1 MSRLYKNIY
10 GKFLGKPSWLKTT
23 LHKKGKT
30 VNTDKNGSFYFNALE
45 LSIYDFLIQTHL
57 TQKLWMPNLENV
69 TTQANQDVFNDVSN
83 AYDWF
88 VLNNPKAHLFLIKE
102 FESSF
107 KNSQYVNFHY
117 YDEIERLA
125 SKEESKS
132 NDFIKSKKDNVY
144 SEKKTSDV
152 EHKDLE
158 QEDSIVSYSYFKRF
172 VNKNFLYLIFG
183 LIVVLCISNIYHNY
197 EKSDDYEDIDYG
209 DDYYEDIDY
218 GDDEYVES
226 EESNKNKNLFF
237 IIIIFIGVSLI
248 TIIYLKQN
256 KINNKKIKLLDSNK
270 SKMGFSEKY
279 KNNDED
285 AISSKMET
293 KAEAIKILEEQKELL
308 DLEIIT
314 QDEYDKV
321 KDELKS
327 IIIKED

>member
-10 GKFLGKPSWLKTT
+10 EKVFGKPYWLKTT

-30 VNTDKNGSFYFNALE
+30 VNTVKNGSFYFNALE
-45 LSIYDFLIQTHL
+45 LSIYDFLTQVHL
-57 TQKLWMPNLENV
+57 TQKLWMPNLENE
-69 TTQANQDVFNDVSN
+69 TTQANIDVFNDVSN

-132 NDFIKSKKDNVY
+132 NDVIKSKKDNVY

-152 EHKDLE
+152 KHKDLD
-158 QEDSIVSYSYFKRF
+158 QEDSIVSFSSFKKF
-172 VNKNFLYLIFG
+172 ISKNFLYVFFG
-183 LIVVLCISNIYHNY
+183 LIVVLCISDIYQNY
-197 EKSDDYEDIDYG
+197 EKSDDYRDIYYDDYYGDIDYG
-209 DDYYEDIDY
+209 DDDY
-218 GDDEYVES
+218 GGS

-237 IIIIFIGVSLI
+237 IIILFIGVSFI

-256 KINNKKIKLLDSNK
+256 KINNKKIKLHDSNK
-270 SKMGFSEKY
+270 TKTGFSEKH

-285 AISSKMET
+285 TIFSKMHT
-293 KAEAIKILEEQKELL
+293 KAEAIKKLEEQKELL

-314 QDEYDKV
+314 QEEYDKV

-327 IIIKED
+327 IITKED